1 MDIRF
6 AERFDGITGSEI
18 RKIFALLNDPEMISL
33 AGGNPSPQSF
43 PAKEV
48 AEIAEEIISK
58 NSAVALQ
65 YGNTPGINDFLELLK
80 ANDPDIKDYDGM
92 LVLTGSSQGI
102 DFASRTLLNPGD
114 RILVES
120 PTFLGALQT
129 YMIAQADIE
138 TVELEEDGVD
148 LNMLEDKVKKY
159 SPKFFYIIPTF
170 QNPSGRTTSLEKRK
184 AVYDICSRHG
194 VLVLEDDPYKALRY
208 EGEDIRSIKSFDT
221 EGFVIKLMSYS
232 KTISPGIRV
241 GAVTAH
247 KDIIQKFNLCKQGA
261 DVHTSNLCQLIVYEY
276 ERRGLM
282 KDHLDVIRSMY
293 REHRDALMDAVASE
307 FPESVK
313 VLKPQGG
320 LFAWCEMPEGTDSRD
335 IFTKCVENK
344 VAFVPGEPFYAKNG
358 RKNTFRLNFSMPSVD
373 DIYKAIGIM
382 GRILREN
389 I

>member
-80 ANDPDIKDYDGM
+80 TNDPDVKDYDGM

-129 YMIAQADIE
+129 YMIAQADVE

-159 SPKFFYIIPTF
+159 APKF
-170 QNPSGRTTSLEKRK
+170 
-184 AVYDICSRHG
+184 
-194 VLVLEDDPYKALRY
+194 
-208 EGEDIRSIKSFDT
+208 
-221 EGFVIKLMSYS
+221 
-232 KTISPGIRV
+232 TI
-241 GAVTAH
+241 
-247 KDIIQKFNLCKQGA
+247 
-261 DVHTSNLCQLIVYEY
+261 
-276 ERRGLM
+276 
-282 KDHLDVIRSMY
+282 
-293 REHRDALMDAVASE
+293 
-307 FPESVK
+307 
-313 VLKPQGG
+313 
-320 LFAWCEMPEGTDSRD
+320 
-335 IFTKCVENK
+335 
-344 VAFVPGEPFYAKNG
+344 
-358 RKNTFRLNFSMPSVD
+358 
-373 DIYKAIGIM
+373 
-382 GRILREN
+382 
-389 I
+389 